1 MSTNRYTQ
9 IPVTYSDT
17 GVGAGVGG
25 VAAAF
30 MLCCV
35 KETLVK
41 QPQYEQVLQEK
52 VAAGGLNEGEDEGL
66 LSESHDSGDGGD
78 RNDE

>member
-1 MSTNRYTQ
+1 ML
-9 IPVTYSDT
+9 DT
-17 GVGAGVGG
+17 ASLWAGAAIGAAMGG
-25 VAAAF
+25 VSAAF

-41 QPQYEQVLQEK
+41 QPQHEQVLQEK

-66 LSESHDSGDGGD
+66 LSKSHDSGDGGD

>member
-1 MSTNRYTQ
+1 
-9 IPVTYSDT
+9 
-17 GVGAGVGG
+17 
-25 VAAAF
+25 

-41 QPQYEQVLQEK
+41 QPQHEQVLQEK

-66 LSESHDSGDGGD
+66 LSESHDGGDGGD